1 MRRIWARAAA
11 CQRLPSSSGY
21 PRSEVSRGLGCAIPD
36 PTGLFRSSPA
46 AGSCSTSLMVVVLTT
61 RTISMKAAA
70 FFVEAL
76 LARARRTRG
85 RSARVLR
92 QDGARGLSPRIGSQ

>member
-61 RTISMKAAA
+61 RTISMKAGRSLPRLFWPERGAP
-70 FFVEAL
+70 
-76 LARARRTRG
+76 RG